1 MIEGLTV
8 FYGTDHATDIIVI
21 VVNWSSRN
29 AVILLMKQNDS
40 ICIYSLKAG
49 GIKQIPCRNVE
60 KSIPSKILST
70 PSG

>member
-49 GIKQIPCRNVE
+49 GIKQIPCRNV
-60 KSIPSKILST
+60 
-70 PSG
+70 